1 MSPGMQQLPPTPQ
14 QVAMAQAR
22 KAKPWEILF
31 RIINFSLIL
40 GSLALAWWTFNKKMV
55 PMQKRSR
62 ELVASLDSLSIEVDN
77 LARKWPKFERDQI
90 RTDYQEVRNE
100 LFADE
105 LEVGRWLMRL
115 EEQASPLA
123 LEIKVDFGNGMT
135 RTSEQEKLAVIPA
148 SVTLVVRPTVGGSQT
163 PYQRM
168 LRLGQQLGA
177 EGKRAD
183 LAELTVNGGPLSI
196 TKGVLVFNLW
206 AGEDK
211 SNDETLKH

>member
-1 MSPGMQQLPPTPQ
+1 MSPGIQNLPATPQ
-14 QVAMAQAR
+14 QLAMVQAR

-31 RIINFSLIL
+31 RAINFTLIL
-40 GSLALAWWTFNKKMV
+40 ASVAFAWWTFEKRLV
-55 PMQKRSR
+55 PLQKQSR
-62 ELVASLDSLSIEVDN
+62 QQVTSLETLSSQVDDMG
-77 LARKWPKFERDQI
+77 RKWPKFARDQI

-105 LEVGRWLMRL
+105 LELGRWLVRL
-115 EEQASPLA
+115 EEEAAPLA
-123 LEIKVDFGNGMT
+123 LEINVQFGNSKN
-135 RTSEQEKLAVIPA
+135 RTTEEEKLAVIPA
-148 SVTLVVRPTVGGSQT
+148 SVTLVVRPTIGGTQT

-168 LRLGQQLGA
+168 LQLGQELGA

-206 AGEDK
+206 AGEEK
-211 SNDETLKH
+211 

>member
-1 MSPGMQQLPPTPQ
+1 MSPGIQQFPPTPQ
-14 QVAMAQAR
+14 QMAMVQAR
-22 KAKPWEILF
+22 KAKPWEIVF
-31 RIINFSLIL
+31 RIINFGLIL
-40 GSLALAWWTFNKKMV
+40 ASLALAWWTFDKRLI
-55 PMQKRSR
+55 PAQQKSR
-62 ELVASLDSLSIEVDN
+62 QLASSLAVLSTEVDDMS
-77 LARKWPKFERDQI
+77 RKWPKFERDQI
-90 RTDYQEVRNE
+90 RADYQEVRNE

-105 LEVGRWLMRL
+105 VEMERWLMRL

-123 LEIKVDFGNGMT
+123 LDINVQFGHPTTQTNQVD
-135 RTSEQEKLAVIPA
+135 KLAVIPA
-148 SVTLVVRPTVGGSQT
+148 SVTLVVRPTIGGTQT

-206 AGEDK
+206 AGEEK
-211 SNDETLKH
+211 

>member
-1 MSPGMQQLPPTPQ
+1 MSPGIQNLPATPQ
-14 QVAMAQAR
+14 QLAMVQAR

-31 RIINFSLIL
+31 RAINFTLIL
-40 GSLALAWWTFNKKMV
+40 ASVGFAWWTFEKRLV
-55 PMQKRSR
+55 PLQKQSR
-62 ELVASLDSLSIEVDN
+62 QQVTSLETLSSQVDDMG
-77 LARKWPKFERDQI
+77 RKWPKFARDQI

-105 LEVGRWLMRL
+105 LELGRWLVRL
-115 EEQASPLA
+115 EEEAAPLA
-123 LEIKVDFGNGMT
+123 LEINVQFGNSKN
-135 RTSEQEKLAVIPA
+135 RTTEEEKLAVIPA
-148 SVTLVVRPTVGGSQT
+148 SVTLVVRPTIGGTQT

-168 LRLGQQLGA
+168 LQLGQELGA

-206 AGEDK
+206 AGEEK
-211 SNDETLKH
+211 

>member
-1 MSPGMQQLPPTPQ
+1 MSPGMQHLPPTPQ
-14 QVAMAQAR
+14 QMAMAQAR
-22 KAKPWEILF
+22 RAKPWEIVF

-40 GSLALAWWTFNKKMV
+40 GALGFAWWTFNKRML

-62 ELVASLDSLSIEVDN
+62 ELIASLDTLSTEVDN
-77 LARKWPKFERDQI
+77 LGRKWPRFEVEQI
-90 RTDYQEVRNE
+90 RSDYKEVRNE

-105 LEVGRWLMRL
+105 LELGRWLVRL
-115 EEQASPLA
+115 EEEASPLA
-123 LEIKVDFGNGMT
+123 LDIKVDFGKSTT
-135 RTSEQEKLAVIPA
+135 RNTENEKLAVIPA
-148 SVTLVVRPTVGGSQT
+148 SVTLVVRPTVGGNQT

-196 TKGVLVFNLW
+196 TKGILVFNLW
-206 AGEDK
+206 AGE
-211 SNDETLKH
+211 ETPATQTAK

>member
-1 MSPGMQQLPPTPQ
+1 MIPGGQALPPTPQ
-14 QVAMAQAR
+14 QIAMAQAR
-22 KAKPWEILF
+22 KAKPWEMTF
-31 RIINFSLIL
+31 RLLNFALML
-40 GSLALAWWTFNKKMV
+40 AALALAWWTFTKRLV
-55 PMQKRSR
+55 PLQTQSRQLALALERS
-62 ELVASLDSLSIEVDN
+62 ATEVDN

-90 RTDYQEVRNE
+90 RADYQEVRTE

-105 LEVGRWLMRL
+105 LELGRWLMRL

-123 LEIKVDFGNGMT
+123 LDIKVDFGKSTT
-135 RTSEQEKLAVIPA
+135 RNTEQQKLAVIPA

-196 TKGVLVFNLW
+196 TRGVLVFNLW
-206 AGEDK
+206 AGEEGK
-211 SNDETLKH
+211 

>member
-1 MSPGMQQLPPTPQ
+1 MSPGINQFPPTPQ
-14 QVAMAQAR
+14 QLAVVQAR

-40 GSLALAWWTFNKKMV
+40 GSLGLAWWTFNKRLV
-55 PMQKRSR
+55 PMQQRSR
-62 ELVASLDSLSIEVDN
+62 QLASRLQTLGNEVDEMS
-77 LARKWPKFERDQI
+77 RKWPKFERDQI
-90 RTDYQEVRNE
+90 RSDYQEVRNE

-105 LEVGRWLMRL
+105 SELGRWLMRL
-115 EEQASPLA
+115 EEQSSPLA
-123 LEIKVDFGNGMT
+123 LDIKVEFGKSTT
-135 RTSEQEKLAVIPA
+135 RTTENEKLAIIPA
-148 SVTLVVRPTVGGSQT
+148 AVTLVVRPTVGGNQT

-196 TKGVLVFNLW
+196 TRGVLVFNLW
-206 AGEDK
+206 AGEEK
-211 SNDETLKH
+211 

>member
-1 MSPGMQQLPPTPQ
+1 MSPGISQFPPTPQ
-14 QVAMAQAR
+14 QLAVVQAR

-40 GSLALAWWTFNKKMV
+40 GSLALAWWTFNKRLV
-55 PMQKRSR
+55 PMQQRSR
-62 ELVASLDSLSIEVDN
+62 QLAARLQSLGNEVDEMS
-77 LARKWPKFERDQI
+77 RKWPKFERDQI
-90 RTDYQEVRNE
+90 RSDYQEVRNE

-105 LEVGRWLMRL
+105 TELGRWLMRL
-115 EEQASPLA
+115 EEQSSPLA
-123 LEIKVDFGNGMT
+123 LDIKVEFGKSTT
-135 RTSEQEKLAVIPA
+135 RTTENEKLAIIPA
-148 SVTLVVRPTVGGSQT
+148 AVTLVVRPTVGGNQT

-206 AGEDK
+206 AGEEK
-211 SNDETLKH
+211 

>member
-1 MSPGMQQLPPTPQ
+1 MSPGRQDFPATPQ
-14 QVAMAQAR
+14 QLAMVQAR
-22 KAKPWEILF
+22 RAKPWEIGF
-31 RIINFSLIL
+31 RAINFTLIL
-40 GSLALAWWTFNKKMV
+40 ASVAFAWWTFEKRLV
-55 PMQKRSR
+55 PIQQQCRKQTSSF
-62 ELVASLDSLSIEVDN
+62 EALSSQVDDM
-77 LARKWPKFERDQI
+77 ARKWPKFERDQI

-105 LEVGRWLMRL
+105 LELGRWWMRL
-115 EEQASPLA
+115 EEAAAPLA
-123 LEIKVDFGNGMT
+123 LDINVQFGKSSN
-135 RTSEQEKLAVIPA
+135 RTTEQEKLAVIPA
-148 SVTLVVRPTVGGSQT
+148 SVTMVVRPTIGGTQT

-206 AGEDK
+206 AGEEK
-211 SNDETLKH
+211 